1 MKFGGARGRNLLL
14 LIALLATLVVLG
26 CWDNRVTMQR
36 VLEQGYATTAQ
47 LTGAQFQRTMPIA
60 ADGWRP
66 RFVEQGLSVDLSWKG
81 KDGRVHEYKK
91 VPVTEGLAR
100 TIVSG
105 DQVRLV
111 TVPVKVLDDEGAV
124 PVITSDATARLA
136 SLQSWLSIAGYIA
149 LAAWAGFAASSLFA
163 RGTGTGGSSAKPI
176 EVPQRRTLVGLAL
189 VVVGAFAAF
198 QAWSE
203 GGPNDPAALGGTEV
217 MADITDASTVT
228 DKSGGSA
235 APVHAVR
242 LAWKDGLGNVHLF
255 GPTRVG
261 EAFWNKVSQNGQL
274 TAKQTP
280 IRVREEDPMARPALV
295 DDAPEQR
302 WQVRAAMIFG
312 LVCIVLGAGC
322 LVSSARVVM
331 RQR

>member
-1 MKFGGARGRNLLL
+1 VKFGGARGRNLLL

-36 VLEQGYATTAQ
+36 TLEQGYATTAQ

-81 KDGRVHEYKK
+81 KDGKAHEYKK
-91 VPVTEGLAR
+91 VPVTEGFAH

-111 TVPVKVLDDEGAV
+111 TVPVKVLDDESAV

-136 SLQSWLSIAGYIA
+136 SLQDWLSIAGYIA
-149 LAAWAGFAASSLFA
+149 LAAWAGFAASSLFS
-163 RGTGTGGSSAKPI
+163 RRTGAGGSSARPI
-176 EVPQRRTLVGLAL
+176 EVPPRRTLVGLAL
-189 VVVGAFAAF
+189 LVVGAFAAF

-203 GGPNDPAALGGTEV
+203 GRANDPAAIGGTPL
-217 MADITDASTVT
+217 MADIADASTAT
-228 DKSGGSA
+228 DKSGGGA
-235 APVHAVR
+235 AVHTVR
-242 LAWKDGLGNVHLF
+242 LAWKDGQGNVHHF

-261 EAFWNKVSQNGQL
+261 EAFWGKITQSGQL
-274 TAKQTP
+274 AAKQTP
-280 IRVREEDPMARPALV
+280 IRVREDDPMARPVLV
-295 DDAPEQR
+295 EDAPEER

-322 LVSSARVVM
+322 LLSAARVVM